1 MVRDRRTI
9 RNSSCSANRK
19 SPRRWSG
26 GSRPAPAAA
35 RRRSATSSMSRR
47 ESAMSRS
54 NARGATVLALAATTL
69 LGACTDMYL
78 DRRDTV
84 SFAAGD
90 AVAANKVTH
99 MIDPWPLR
107 AGDRNIAFDGERMA
121 AAAERYRTDKVKP
134 LAGTGTSSVKYEP
147 VLLQPSPK

>member
-1 MVRDRRTI
+1 
-9 RNSSCSANRK
+9 
-19 SPRRWSG
+19 
-26 GSRPAPAAA
+26 
-35 RRRSATSSMSRR
+35 MSRAK
-47 ESAMSRS
+47 SSRS
-54 NARGATVLALAATTL
+54 NMRGAILALAATTL

-90 AVAANKVTH
+90 APAANKVTH
-99 MIDPWPLR
+99 MIDPWPIR

-134 LAGTGTSSVKYEP
+134 LAGSSTSSVRYDP
-147 VLLQPSPK
+147 VLLQPASK